1 MPKLRFESLPDSDTD
16 TTADFLAG
24 PPYISQFQFVDLPL
38 VLVKLPEP
46 CMFCLKIA

>member
-1 MPKLRFESLPDSDTD
+1 MPKLRFESLPDSD
-16 TTADFLAG
+16 TADFLAG